1 MQPDLKTLALV
12 LVGLALAIVLILLVF
27 RRQSTATAAQLRK
40 VSKGYMAHFLIP
52 DGQGGEIQIE
62 NALLCSRGILIVDI
76 KDFEGN
82 IFGSDA
88 MHDWTV
94 ITGNKRFTFANPQ
107 PGLLDRTAALK
118 HLLPDVPVT
127 GCVAFTSRGKFAKGV
142 PSKVVSLETLI
153 RELGDEAKRT
163 SEAMNSWWPSWEKLR
178 DEAVVAQVAKLIDD

>member
-12 LVGLALAIVLILLVF
+12 LLGLALAIVLILLVF
-27 RRQSTATAAQLRK
+27 RRQSTGTAAQLRK
-40 VSKGYMAHFLIP
+40 VSKGYMSHFLIP

-62 NALLCSRGILIVDI
+62 NALLCSRGIVIVDI

-82 IFGSDA
+82 IFGSDT

-107 PGLLDRTAALK
+107 PGLLDRTAAVK

-127 GCVAFTSRGKFAKGV
+127 GYLAFTSRGKFAKGV
-142 PSKVVSLETLI
+142 PGKVISLETLI

-163 SEAMNSWWPSWEKLR
+163 TEAMNSWWPSWEKLR
-178 DEAVVAQVAKLIDD
+178 DEAVVAQVAKFIED